1 MEASTT
7 TRKVIEFLKAH
18 VGEQLT
24 SDTIAKAIEETKQK
38 VNGSLLA
45 LSKKELFTREEVET
59 EVDGTKFKYK
69 VVIPQEKIISY
80 DPETDLGKNA
90 GKAKTIS
97 PNTRKVADY
106 LKTKIGTEE
115 KFTSK
120 DLAQALDI
128 EKKSV
133 EGVLTGLSKKGFIE
147 REKVPYILPDG
158 KTGTISYI
166 KVFETLRDF

>member
-24 SDTIAKAIEETKQK
+24 SDTIAKALEETKQK

-45 LSKKELFTREEVET
+45 LSRKELFTREEIET
-59 EVDGTKFKYK
+59 EVNGSTFKYK
-69 VVIPQEKIISY
+69 VIIPQEKVLSY
-80 DPETDLGKNA
+80 DPETDLGKGGN
-90 GKAKTIS
+90 KAKTIS
-97 PNTRKVADY
+97 SNTRKVADY
-106 LKTKIGTEE
+106 LKTKIGTDE

-128 EKKSV
+128 EKKSI
-133 EGVLTGLSKKGFIE
+133 EGILTGLSKKSFIE
-147 REKVPYILPDG
+147 REKIPYTLPDG
-158 KTGTISYI
+158 KVGAITYI
-166 KVFETLRDF
+166 KVFESLRDF